1 MLAFLALLCYN
12 AITGSVWSSSPR
24 LPTISHRPTILACFG
39 AATTRM
45 CEDLSYMKIM
55 DYARE
60 IKSRL
65 TMPEMMLHY
74 GFELD
79 RAGFCKCPLHSE
91 KSGSFKAYPGDRGFS
106 CFGCGA
112 HGSVIDFV
120 MLYFGLSFK
129 DALVKI
135 NEDFSI
141 GLPIGEKLDRRKQ
154 LEMNKSAFE
163 RKRKIEAEKKRREQI
178 ENDYWAAFDE
188 WKRLDDNRR
197 NYAPKSPTDPIH
209 PLFVE
214 ALKNIDGAEYNL
226 SCAEIARYEYE
237 KRNSH
242 DS

>member
-1 MLAFLALLCYN
+1 
-12 AITGSVWSSSPR
+12 
-24 LPTISHRPTILACFG
+24 
-39 AATTRM
+39 
-45 CEDLSYMKIM
+45 MKIM

-135 NEDFSI
+135 NEDFSL

-154 LEMNKSAFE
+154 LEINKASFE
-163 RKRKIEAEKKRREQI
+163 RKRKIEAEKKRKEQI
-178 ENDYWAAFDE
+178 ENAYWTAFDE

-197 NYAPKSPTDPIH
+197 NYAPKSPTEPLH

>member
-1 MLAFLALLCYN
+1 
-12 AITGSVWSSSPR
+12 
-24 LPTISHRPTILACFG
+24 
-39 AATTRM
+39 
-45 CEDLSYMKIM
+45 
-55 DYARE
+55 
-60 IKSRL
+60 
-65 TMPEMMLHY
+65 MMLHY

-120 MLYFGLSFK
+120 MQYFSITFG
-129 DALVKI
+129 DAIKKI
-135 NEDFSI
+135 NEDFSL

-154 LEMNKSAFE
+154 LEMQKQAFL
-163 RKRKIEAEKKRREQI
+163 RKRELNAQKAKQEELEKA
-178 ENDYWAAFDE
+178 YWLAFDE

-197 NYAPKSPTDPIH
+197 NYAPTSPTEPLH

-214 ALKNIDGAEYNL
+214 ALKNIAGAEYNL

-237 KRNSH
+237 NRNIRNS
-242 DS
+242 

>member
-1 MLAFLALLCYN
+1 MLAFLAQSCYN
-12 AITGSVWSSSPR
+12 AITGSVWSGSFNWLNNFTSIDDPR
-24 LPTISHRPTILACFG
+24 IFG
-39 AATTRM
+39 TAIPDVRG
-45 CEDLSYMKIM
+45 LSYRNIM
-55 DYARE
+55 DYASE

-135 NEDFSI
+135 NDDFSL

-154 LEMNKSAFE
+154 LEMQRQSFM
-163 RKRKIEAEKKRREQI
+163 RKREMNARKAEQERLES
-178 ENDYWAAFDE
+178 DYWEAFDK
-188 WKRLDDNRR
+188 WKRLDDNKR
-197 NYAPKSPTDPIH
+197 NYAPKSPTEPLH